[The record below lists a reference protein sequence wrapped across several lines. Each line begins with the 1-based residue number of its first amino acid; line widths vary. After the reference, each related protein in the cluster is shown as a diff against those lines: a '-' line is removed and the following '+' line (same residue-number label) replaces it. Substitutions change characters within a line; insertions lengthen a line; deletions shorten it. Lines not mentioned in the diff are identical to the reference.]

1 MSIAGIKKY
10 IALILL
16 LSPFL
21 APAQNPDLGK
31 KATKTG
37 YEWQLTD
44 ALPGLAQ
51 LHQERFVKS
60 ALLYGGAWYLYGS
73 AAGAYNRYRQNGL
86 ATDRDA
92 SWRYALWGAAWHGLG
107 LLDGWYYGR
116 HYRAPKRE
124 LYSDTPLKSPWGAAM
139 RSLFFPGWGQWYN
152 ESYYKAV
159 FYFGLTTAVG
169 YTVYH
174 NDRLYRETGAE
185 TYKDQ
190 RSRYFWYLGLNY
202 LFMVLDA
209 QVDAWLFKFDEVA
222 RFDVYPGRY
231 DGTLMFK
238 MEFSF

>member
-1 MSIAGIKKY
+1 MSIAVIKKRT
-10 IALILL
+10 LLFFLL
-16 LSPFL
+16 LSAFSAAQPAGINRT
-21 APAQNPDLGK
+21 APEP
-31 KATKTG
+31 G
-37 YEWQLTD
+37 YRWHFSD
-44 ALPGLAQ
+44 VLPGFAQ

-60 ALLYGGAWYLYGS
+60 ALFYGGAWYLYGS
-73 AAGAYNRYRQNGL
+73 AAISYNRYRQDGR
-86 ATDRDA
+86 TSDRDA
-92 SWRYALWGAAWHGLG
+92 SQRYVLMGAGWHGLA

-116 HYRAPKRE
+116 HYKAPRRE
-124 LYSDTPLKSPWGAAM
+124 LYSDTPLKSPWGAAL

-152 ESYYKAV
+152 ESYYKSV
-159 FYFGLTTAVG
+159 FYFGLSTAVG

-190 RSRYFWYLGLNY
+190 RSRYFWYLGLTY

-222 RFDVYPGRY
+222 RFDVFPDRR
-231 DGTLMFK
+231 DGTMMFK